1 MDAEVRRLLMIGG
14 AVFVV
19 ALILHVP
26 AGPAFAWAGLNK
38 QVAMQGVAGTI
49 WSGSASAASVTVA
62 GSGNAGPKGV
72 YLGRLRW
79 RFQPLSLFLGRLE
92 YLVEADGPT
101 IAGLRGRISPASGG
115 GVRLVSTRGRARID
129 AVAPLL
135 SVPMLGGLS
144 GTVDFE
150 LEHVV
155 LNASEGAGW
164 PERADGRLQLR
175 TVSVPLLG
183 SDSLGDFDL
192 SFRTEP
198 ATGDVQVEYADTQ
211 SGPLA
216 LQGTA
221 TLRADGSLDRECE
234 SRARA
239 GASTSLAQAA
249 PLICSNDFF

>member
-1 MDAEVRRLLMIGG
+1 MNAQVRRLLMIGG
-14 AVFVV
+14 AVFAV
-19 ALILHVP
+19 AMILHIP
-26 AGPAFAWAGLNK
+26 AGPAFGWAGLNR
-38 QVAMQGVAGTI
+38 QIAMQGVAGTI
-49 WSGSASAASVTVA
+49 WSGSASAASINGPA
-62 GSGNAGPKGV
+62 NGSKRGV

-79 RFQPLSLFLGRLE
+79 QFQPLSLFLGRLE

-115 GVRLVSTRGRARID
+115 AVRLVATRGRARID

-150 LEHVV
+150 LDHVV
-155 LNASEGAGW
+155 LNGNEGGGW

-192 SFRTEP
+192 SFHTEQ